1 VVNPGNIQVLILL
14 KECVRLLLAAGCFTG
29 TWRGVGVLAIAKR
42 SPDMEL
48 RSLDFSPMAVTQS
61 GLDDFTSVSASHV
74 QDSYTSS
81 SLDFS
86 HVDDVA
92 IQVSRG

>member
-1 VVNPGNIQVLILL
+1 
-14 KECVRLLLAAGCFTG
+14 
-29 TWRGVGVLAIAKR
+29 
-42 SPDMEL
+42 
-48 RSLDFSPMAVTQS
+48 MAVTQS